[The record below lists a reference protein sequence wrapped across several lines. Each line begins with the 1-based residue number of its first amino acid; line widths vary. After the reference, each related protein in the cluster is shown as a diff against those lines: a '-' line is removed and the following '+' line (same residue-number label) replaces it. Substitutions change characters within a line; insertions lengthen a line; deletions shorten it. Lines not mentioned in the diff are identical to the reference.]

1 VNRLAVILAALLLT
15 IQWPLWFGRGGW
27 LRVWDLQRQLDA
39 QRSSN
44 AELESRNL
52 ALSAEMRSLLQGRE
66 AVEERAREEL
76 HLIRADEIF
85 FQRPSATG
93 EPRVS
98 GAPATLQ

>member
-1 VNRLAVILAALLLT
+1 VNRLAVVLAALLLA

-44 AELESRNL
+44 VELESRNL

-76 HLIRADEIF
+76 HLIRGDETF
-85 FQRPSATG
+85 FQRPSAVG
-93 EPRVS
+93 EPRAAAAA
-98 GAPATLQ
+98 APLQ